1 MTLIALTLIGC
12 EPEPAPPAVEAAC
25 EAALGNVCTMAGDGL
40 PGLGEDHLP
49 ATETHLYLPQD
60 LSFGPDGD
68 AYVLDWNN
76 HKIRALREDGTME
89 VVFGNGVLGD
99 GPEGPALEA
108 ALNHPTNLTF
118 DPEGNMVVAAWHNSR
133 VEKLDMVTG
142 EMSYMCGDGTRS
154 FAGDGGDCSVAKLDL
169 PSSVAYDSQGRLYI
183 SDMANQ
189 RIRRVTDGIIES
201 WGFDGTAGYLGDG
214 GPVQT
219 AEMHATKGQAAYPAN
234 RILIVDDVL
243 YLTDTENQRVRAV
256 DLATD
261 IIECIAGNGEATYAG
276 DDGLALDASFRL
288 PRDVA
293 MGWDG
298 ELYIADTD
306 NHCVR
311 RIGTDGIVSTVAGQC
326 GVPGYEGDGG
336 PAVEAKFYAPYGV
349 EVDPDGNLWVADTW
363 NQVLRKVWIQ
373 AP

>member
-1 MTLIALTLIGC
+1 MMFITLVLLGC
-12 EPEPAPPAVEAAC
+12 DQPEPKPPVDVCDAVQ
-25 EAALGNVCTMAGDGL
+25 GNVCTVAGSGL
-40 PGLGEDHLP
+40 PGLGEDGLA
-49 ATETHLYLPQD
+49 ATATHLYLPQD

-76 HKIRALREDGTME
+76 HKIRAVRPDGTMQI
-89 VVFGNGVLGD
+89 VAGSGVLGD
-99 GPEGPALEA
+99 GPEGPAVA
-108 ALNHPTNLTF
+108 AAFNHPTNITF
-118 DPEGNMVVAAWHNSR
+118 AADGTMVIAAWHNSR
-133 VEKLDMVTG
+133 IEAVDAAGNL
-142 EMSYMCGDGTRS
+142 SFMCGDGTRS
-154 FAGDGGDCSVAKLDL
+154 FAGDGGDCAVAKLDL

-201 WGFDGTAGYLGDG
+201 WGFAGTAGYSGDG
-214 GPVQT
+214 GPVSA

-234 RILIVDDVL
+234 RIVIVDDVL
-243 YLTDTENQRVRAV
+243 YLTDTENHRVRSV

-261 IIECIAGNGEATYAG
+261 TIDCIAGNGEASYGG
-276 DDGLALDASFRL
+276 DGGDALSASLRA

-311 RIGTDGIVSTVAGQC
+311 RIDPDGTITTAAGQC
-326 GVPGYEGDGG
+326 GVPGYSGDDG
-336 PAVEAKFYAPYGV
+336 PALEATFYFPYGV
-349 EVDPDGNLWVADTW
+349 DVDPDGNLWVADTW
-363 NQVLRKVWIQ
+363 NNVIRKVWIQ